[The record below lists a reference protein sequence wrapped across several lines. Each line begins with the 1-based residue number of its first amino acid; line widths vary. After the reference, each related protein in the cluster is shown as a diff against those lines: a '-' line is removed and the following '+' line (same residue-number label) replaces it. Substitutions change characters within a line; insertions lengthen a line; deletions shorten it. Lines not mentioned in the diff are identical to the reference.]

1 LDQSWWIDEKLDPEK
16 STRAAAQHLLKLYD
30 MFKDWYLV
38 MAAYNAGEFG
48 IQRITEKTGIRD
60 FWQLADRKLLY
71 RQTVDYVPSILAT
84 MIIAKHPEKYG
95 FDVEPL
101 LPIQSKK
108 VRIPSP
114 VDLSVVAGT
123 VGLTL
128 DEIRDLNPEL
138 RHLVTPA
145 NQKFY
150 DINLPLDKSEEA
162 VKTLAV
168 MPEEKRVRWQRYEIQ
183 EGDSLWA
190 ISRHFRVSIEMI
202 MDANNMTST
211 KLRVGR
217 YLLIPPYP
225 VPRTTSQAEAAKTA
239 PKGSGGAAT
248 GPQMASKAPS
258 AAVSKGA
265 IQLSVSSNSGGN
277 GNGSG
282 KKDPKALATPT
293 TSPSAPATVLAKPA
307 SGRAAGPPPVQAFS
321 PAAAEPKSADK
332 KIIHTI
338 QRGDTLYD
346 IARRYKTTANQLRQW
361 NGLSG
366 NLLRPGDTLLIF
378 VPR

>member
-1 LDQSWWIDEKLDPEK
+1 
-16 STRAAAQHLLKLYD
+16 
-30 MFKDWYLV
+30 
-38 MAAYNAGEFG
+38 
-48 IQRITEKTGIRD
+48 
-60 FWQLADRKLLY
+60 
-71 RQTVDYVPSILAT
+71 
-84 MIIAKHPEKYG
+84 
-95 FDVEPL
+95 
-101 LPIQSKK
+101 
-108 VRIPSP
+108 
-114 VDLSVVAGT
+114 
-123 VGLTL
+123 
-128 DEIRDLNPEL
+128 
-138 RHLVTPA
+138 
-145 NQKFY
+145 
-150 DINLPLDKSEEA
+150 
-162 VKTLAV
+162 
-168 MPEEKRVRWQRYEIQ
+168 
-183 EGDSLWA
+183 
-190 ISRHFRVSIEMI
+190 
-202 MDANNMTST
+202 
-211 KLRVGR
+211 
-217 YLLIPPYP
+217 
-225 VPRTTSQAEAAKTA
+225 
-239 PKGSGGAAT
+239 
-248 GPQMASKAPS
+248 MASKAPS

-307 SGRAAGPPPVQAFS
+307 SGRAAGLLPVQAFS